1 MKNPCKDCE
10 NRHTLC
16 WNDCEEY
23 KVWKRGKDEAK
34 ERAEHHRQKMVTIWK
49 KG

>member
-16 WNDCEEY
+16 WNECEEHQA
-23 KVWKRGKDEAK
+23 WKKKK
-34 ERAEHHRQKMVTIWK
+34 EEEKEKAEHHRQKMVTIWK
-49 KG
+49 G